1 MNINDLDLNLLR
13 LFDAVYTYK
22 KVSLAADSLGISQPA
37 ASQGLSRLRS
47 MFNDSLFVRATGGVK
62 PTPRAERLAT
72 SVRNALD
79 ILNHALT
86 DTDVFEPAHSQ
97 RVFRIQMMSDM
108 GEDRFLPGLL
118 AEIEHAA
125 PRIKLETVVSDG
137 VDLSHAMDNGQ
148 VDFAF
153 GYFPRLHG
161 SRSLRLFDDRYV
173 VLSRKGHPLQAR
185 AKDNR
190 VPVALLQT
198 VEFAGVETHA
208 DTLRMLKLLGMESR
222 LRLVTQHFMTLPAI
236 VRATNLCAVVPSS
249 TAHVFNRHDEFDL
262 IEPEDLPLRNF
273 TVSLYWSRRFDEDAG
288 VMWFKQLAR
297 KLFAK
302 PPYKL
307 G

>member
-22 KVSLAADSLGISQPA
+22 KVSLAADSLGISHPA

-79 ILNHALT
+79 ILNQALT
-86 DTDVFEPAHSQ
+86 DTDIFDPVHSQ
-97 RVFRIQMMSDM
+97 RVFRIHMMSDM

-125 PRIKLETVVSDG
+125 PRIKLETVISDG

-185 AKDNR
+185 AKDHR

-208 DTLRMLKLLGMESR
+208 DTLRMLKLLGMENR

-249 TAHVFNRHDEFDL
+249 TAHVFNRHDEFYL

-273 TVSLYWSRRFDEDAG
+273 SVSLYWSRRFDEDAG

-297 KLFAK
+297 KLFAQ
-302 PPYKL
+302 L
-307 G
+307 SS

>member
-86 DTDVFEPAHSQ
+86 DTDIFDPAESQ
-97 RVFRIQMMSDM
+97 RVFRIHMMSDM

-125 PRIKLETVVSDG
+125 PRIKLETVISTGLICLTPWITGRSTLPSVTFRGSMA
-137 VDLSHAMDNGQ
+137 VAACACSMTATWCCQEKATLCRPAPKTI
-148 VDFAF
+148 VFRWL
-153 GYFPRLHG
+153 YCKRL
-161 SRSLRLFDDRYV
+161 SLR
-173 VLSRKGHPLQAR
+173 A
-185 AKDNR
+185 
-190 VPVALLQT
+190 
-198 VEFAGVETHA
+198 
-208 DTLRMLKLLGMESR
+208 
-222 LRLVTQHFMTLPAI
+222 
-236 VRATNLCAVVPSS
+236 
-249 TAHVFNRHDEFDL
+249 
-262 IEPEDLPLRNF
+262 
-273 TVSLYWSRRFDEDAG
+273 
-288 VMWFKQLAR
+288 
-297 KLFAK
+297 
-302 PPYKL
+302 
-307 G
+307 